1 MLVGPVAPLAALG
14 VLSGA
19 PLWTGQADQTSAH
32 YGWSVAAAGDV
43 NGDGFSDVIVGAR
56 DYDAGQSSEGR
67 AFVYHG
73 SAAGPALA
81 ASWTAEPDL
90 ALAFFGQTVAPAGD
104 VNGDGFADVVVGAP
118 NFAASFTGE
127 GRAFVYLGS
136 SGGLAA
142 AAAWTKNGGKQSATL
157 GSGAACAGDVNGD
170 GFDDLIVGSRG
181 YTGSFTSEG
190 RAQVFLGGAAGL
202 DTAAVWTVLGG
213 QTDAALGWS
222 VAGAGDVN
230 ADGYA
235 DVIVGAF
242 FHDGDLADEGRASVY
257 LGGPGGP
264 AATAVW
270 TAEGDQAGA
279 TFGWSVAGAGDVN
292 GDGYADVIVGARYH
306 TASFLEEGRAYVFA
320 GTPAGVAAA
329 PAWSFDG
336 GEIKANLGWSV
347 GTAGDVNADGYA
359 DVIVGAYREDEIWID
374 AGRALVFAG
383 SAAGLGAAPLW
394 TAGGGQQG
402 AQLGWSVSGAGDV
415 DGDGFA
421 DVIGG
426 ADFWDGGQV
435 DEGAAFVWRGGAD
448 LPSVAPAWKGAAGSG
463 AISYGASL
471 EAAGDVNGDG
481 LSDLLAADPL
491 WSGTAVGGGRVDLYL
506 GTPAGPDASPDW
518 TDSGAQAGAS
528 HGRSA
533 SGAGDVNGDG
543 YDDVIVGAPLQDTP
557 VLDAGRVVLFGGSPG
572 GLATAASWEVLGNAA
587 SLFLGQSACGAGD
600 LDADGFADVVVGAPG
615 AGEVHL
621 FLGSPAGLPFVP
633 DAVLSGAQSG
643 AQFGWSVAS
652 AGDVDGD
659 GFSDVLVGEPGA
671 TNGEAEEGCV
681 HLFRGTHS
689 GSAPV
694 PAWSVESNQVG
705 ARLGERVAAAGDV
718 NGDGFSDVLIV
729 ARLWDGGE
737 ADEGRAF
744 LHLGGPAGL
753 DPNPAWSTEPDQAG
767 AELGEARGVGDL
779 NGDGLGDVVIG
790 ASLYSGT
797 FSLEGRISLWLGTP
811 SGLAAAPAV
820 ERLGGAVLA
829 RLGERVAGPGDFH
842 GDGWADLIAAAP
854 GWSDSLSSGGAVFLH
869 EGNGNAGLDRPVRQ
883 LRADAA
889 GPVAL
894 LGASESGNGF
904 TIEASLRSAAGRA
917 RVRLAWEVA
926 RLGVPFGGAA
936 ALGPT
941 VDTGA
946 PVAGIGSRATT
957 TTSALGLAPS
967 RAYRWRCRTVS
978 ASPWFPGTP
987 WQHVPGNAPG
997 ETDLRTAP
1005 GPVGAAPAAAPAVA
1019 VRLALWPSPFRDVLR
1034 VAFRTPGAGSVRLT
1048 VHDVAGRLVT
1058 VLLAEPVGPGEH
1070 AVSWDG
1076 RGTDG
1081 PAAPGVYFVRLSTPA
1096 GSASERAV
1104 RLR

>member
-1 MLVGPVAPLAALG
+1 MVVGQVAPLAVA
-14 VLSGA
+14 LSGA
-19 PLWTGQADQTSAH
+19 PLWTGQPNQTSAH

-73 SAAGPALA
+73 SAAGPAPA

-104 VNGDGFADVVVGAP
+104 VNGDGFADVVVGAA

-127 GRAFVYLGS
+127 GRAFVYVGS

-142 AAAWTKNGGKQSATL
+142 APAWTKDGGKLSATL
-157 GSGAACAGDVNGD
+157 GSGAASAGDVNGD

-190 RAQVFLGGAAGL
+190 RAQVFLGGPAGL
-202 DTAAVWTVLGG
+202 DSTAVWTVLGG
-213 QTDAALGWS
+213 QMDAALGWS
-222 VAGAGDVN
+222 VAGAGDLN

-242 FHDGDLADEGRASVY
+242 FFDGGLTDEGRADVY

-264 AATAVW
+264 AATPAW
-270 TAEGDQAGA
+270 TAEGNLAGA

-306 TASFLEEGRAYVFA
+306 TGSFLEEGRAYVFA

-329 PAWSFDG
+329 PAWFFDG

-347 GTAGDVNADGYA
+347 GTAGDVNGDGYA
-359 DVIVGAYREDEIWID
+359 DVIVGAYREDEGWID
-374 AGRALVFAG
+374 AGRVLVFAG
-383 SAAGLGAAPLW
+383 SATGLGAAPIW

-421 DVIGG
+421 DVIAG
-426 ADFWDGGQV
+426 ADFWDGGQM
-435 DEGAAFVWRGGAD
+435 DEGAAFVWRGGGA
-448 LPSVAPAWKGAAGSG
+448 LPGASPAWRGAAGPG

-471 EAAGDVNGDG
+471 ETAGDVNGDG
-481 LSDLLAADPL
+481 RSDLLAADPL
-491 WSGTAVGGGRVDLYL
+491 WSGVAVGAGRVDLYL

-518 TDSGAQAGAS
+518 TDAGVQSGAS

-533 SGAGDVNGDG
+533 SGAGDVDGDG
-543 YDDVIVGAPLQDTP
+543 YDDVIVGAPLHDTP
-557 VLDAGRVVLFGGSPG
+557 VLDAGRVVLFGGSSG
-572 GLATAASWEVLGNAA
+572 GLATTESWEVLGNAA
-587 SLFLGQSACGAGD
+587 SLFLGQSVCGAGD

-615 AGEVHL
+615 GDEVHV
-621 FLGSPAGLPFVP
+621 FLGSPSGLPFVP
-633 DAVLSGAQSG
+633 DLVLSGTQSG
-643 AQFGWSVAS
+643 AQFGWSVAP

-671 TNGEAEEGCV
+671 ANGEAEEGRA
-681 HLFRGTHS
+681 HLFLGTNA
-689 GSAPV
+689 GLAPA
-694 PAWSVESNQVG
+694 PARSVEANQIG
-705 ARLGERVAAAGDV
+705 ARLGDRVAAAGDV
-718 NGDGFSDVLIV
+718 NGDGFSDVLLV

-737 ADEGRAF
+737 EDEGRAF
-744 LHLGGPAGL
+744 LYLGAPSGL
-753 DPNPAWSTEPDQAG
+753 DPIPAWTAEADQAG

-779 NGDGLGDVVIG
+779 DGDGLGDVVTG
-790 ASLYSGT
+790 ASLFTGSS
-797 FSLEGRISLWLGTP
+797 SLEGRISLWLGTA

-829 RLGERVAGPGDFH
+829 RLGERVAGPGDVH
-842 GDGWADLIAAAP
+842 GDGWNDLIAAAP
-854 GWSDSLSSGGAVFLH
+854 GWADSVSSGGAAFLH
-869 EGNGNAGLDRPVRQ
+869 AGNGGGGLDRAARQ
-883 LRADAA
+883 LRAGTAT
-889 GPVAL
+889 PVAL
-894 LGASESGNGF
+894 LGASDSQSGF
-904 TIEASLRSAAGRA
+904 VIEAALRSAAGRA
-917 RVRLAWEVA
+917 RVALAWDVE
-926 RLGVPFGGAA
+926 RLGIAFGGAA

-957 TTSALGLAPS
+957 TAAALGLSFS

-978 ASPWFPGTP
+978 ASPWFPRTP
-987 WQHVPGNAPG
+987 WQHLPGNAPG

-1005 GPVGAAPAAAPAVA
+1005 GPVGVASVPAAPVAA
-1019 VRLALWPSPFRDVLR
+1019 VRLALSPSPFRDVLR
-1034 VAFRTPGAGSVRLT
+1034 IAFRTPAAGSVALD
-1048 VHDVAGRLVT
+1048 VHDVGGRLVA
-1058 VLLAEPVGPGEH
+1058 VLLAGPVGPGEH

-1076 RGTDG
+1076 RGPDG
-1081 PAAPGVYFVRLSTPA
+1081 PVAPGVYFVRLSTPS
-1096 GSASERAV
+1096 GGASERTV